1 MLEIGRQLS
10 TVLNLKKN
18 LLVYQRRKVRKL
30 TILLFGV
37 SNVGKTTIGKLLAET
52 LGYYFFDLDKEVKK
66 HYNTTLEDFVN
77 VGSLESRDRIRGK
90 VIDKS
95 MKNEKDKVFAI
106 SPISYP
112 ENFNHY
118 LRMRNVLAIELTDTA
133 EHIFERLVFSDEN
146 DTIYKDDEYKNA
158 HKENYIA
165 DIEDDIS
172 WYGKSYIN
180 IKNKFDMKNDLPEII
195 VRRIIK
201 TFNLA

>member
-1 MLEIGRQLS
+1 M
-10 TVLNLKKN
+10 
-18 LLVYQRRKVRKL
+18 

-77 VGSLESRDRIRGK
+77 VGTLESRDRKRGK
-90 VIDKS
+90 VIDKI

-165 DIEDDIS
+165 DIEDNIS